1 MNKNFS
7 RVIVKANF
15 SADDDL
21 IRCMKPDAHGL
32 KKILSLENLKPA
44 EVLYIGDR
52 DDRDGIC
59 ARLAGV
65 DYLDVKNF

>member
-7 RVIVKANF
+7 RV
-15 SADDDL
+15 S
-21 IRCMKPDAHGL
+21 CMKPDVCGL
-32 KKILSLENLKPA
+32 KKILSLQNLKPA

-59 ARLAGV
+59 ARQAGV